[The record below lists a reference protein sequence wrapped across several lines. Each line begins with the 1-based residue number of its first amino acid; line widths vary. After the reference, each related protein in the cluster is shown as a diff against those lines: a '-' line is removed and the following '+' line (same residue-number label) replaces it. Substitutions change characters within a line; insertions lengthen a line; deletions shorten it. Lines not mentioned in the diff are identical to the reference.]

1 MNRYLNIKKFSADNM
16 IVILIVL
23 LTFSFNIESLLS
35 IGDLTI
41 PILIL
46 LFITNYIYY
55 IKKKKIFKFDISD
68 ILILIIIAYIFFNS
82 LLFNTAID
90 SIKAILMSFIPY
102 FLCRNIIIDEKKYML
117 MKRVINII
125 SWVIIFELIAK
136 YVGSNEVSYRMSLE
150 GSNSVATGEIIGIF
164 AIINLF
170 DIRGK
175 NNNFFSIF
183 NYIVGILINVV
194 VIGARGATI
203 MILLSSFIIVIFN
216 EKKKVRYI
224 MIFLVGIILYF
235 VFFTEGS
242 ILLEKIPQLSRF
254 SIQGIIKDTSI
265 IGSASTIGRSQYFK
279 ESIYVIKKNIFGK
292 GVGAIYSHNIFL
304 EFGSA
309 LGIVGLIVFSIWCCN
324 IIYKAIDVI
333 KVNTV
338 IVAIFIFL
346 FLYRQTSFA
355 IFAHKSLF
363 IFAALIV
370 NQYRNKKFNMK
381 NTNLK

>member
-1 MNRYLNIKKFSADNM
+1 MNRYLNIKKFSVDNM

-150 GSNSVATGEIIGIF
+150 GF
-164 AIINLF
+164 
-170 DIRGK
+170 
-175 NNNFFSIF
+175 
-183 NYIVGILINVV
+183 
-194 VIGARGATI
+194 
-203 MILLSSFIIVIFN
+203 
-216 EKKKVRYI
+216 
-224 MIFLVGIILYF
+224 
-235 VFFTEGS
+235 
-242 ILLEKIPQLSRF
+242 
-254 SIQGIIKDTSI
+254 
-265 IGSASTIGRSQYFK
+265 
-279 ESIYVIKKNIFGK
+279 
-292 GVGAIYSHNIFL
+292 
-304 EFGSA
+304 
-309 LGIVGLIVFSIWCCN
+309 
-324 IIYKAIDVI
+324 
-333 KVNTV
+333 
-338 IVAIFIFL
+338 
-346 FLYRQTSFA
+346 
-355 IFAHKSLF
+355 
-363 IFAALIV
+363 
-370 NQYRNKKFNMK
+370 
-381 NTNLK
+381 